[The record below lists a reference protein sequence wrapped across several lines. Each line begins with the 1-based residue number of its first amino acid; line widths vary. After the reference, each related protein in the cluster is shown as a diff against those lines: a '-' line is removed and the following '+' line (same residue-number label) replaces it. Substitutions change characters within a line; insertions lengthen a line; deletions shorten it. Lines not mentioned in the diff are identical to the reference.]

1 VENNMVYLKCLS
13 YIWRRCVV
21 AVFVVISA
29 AGLSQVSL
37 AQYPGSAGDFSE
49 SGLSASSSSSSAAT
63 ASASSASSDSVSDS
77 SGDSVSDSSGDSVSD
92 SSGDSVSDS
101 SGDSSGA
108 SNQAGTA
115 TASDRGGDDSSYMP
129 QTDGQMRAGTAQR
142 KRALIRQF
150 RLEFAKTVN
159 IDTASQQR
167 FQPLQADRY
176 LDQFVDEIVGG
187 LERPADLKILALDLA
202 VMRDAIDDRLDRV
215 ITSHTGEKPP
225 RRGLFTRSRSVAG
238 QTPAL
243 LGEMQQLALK
253 HELLQFAEYSLQA
266 MGYYVK

>member
-1 VENNMVYLKCLS
+1 MVYLKCLS
-13 YIWRRCVV
+13 HIWRRSVV

-29 AGLSQVSL
+29 AGLSQASF
-37 AQYPGSAGDFSE
+37 AQYPGSAGDFSD

-63 ASASSASSDSVSDS
+63 DS
-77 SGDSVSDSSGDSVSD
+77 SGSGSGDRVS
-92 SSGDSVSDS
+92 GS
-101 SGDSSGA
+101 SGDSSA
-108 SNQAGTA
+108 SNSGNSSGSGDQAGTA

-176 LDQFVDEIVGG
+176 LDQFADEIADG
-187 LERPADLKILALDLA
+187 LERPADLKSMGQDLA

-215 ITSHTGEKPP
+215 ITSYTGEKQP
-225 RRGLFTRSRSVAG
+225 RRGLFAQSRPVAG
-238 QTPAL
+238 RTPAL

-253 HELLQFAEYSLQA
+253 HELLQFAEHSLQA

>member
-1 VENNMVYLKCLS
+1 MVYLKCLS
-13 YIWRRCVV
+13 HIWRHCVV

-29 AGLSQVSL
+29 AGLSQASF
-37 AQYPGSAGDFSE
+37 AQYPGSAGDFSD

-63 ASASSASSDSVSDS
+63 DSSGSG
-77 SGDSVSDSSGDSVSD
+77 SGDSVSG
-92 SSGDSVSDS
+92 S
-101 SGDSSGA
+101 SGDSSA
-108 SNQAGTA
+108 SNSGDSSGSGDQAGTA

-176 LDQFVDEIVGG
+176 LDQFADEIADG
-187 LERPADLKILALDLA
+187 LERPADLKSMGQDLA

-215 ITSHTGEKPP
+215 ITSYTGEKQP
-225 RRGLFTRSRSVAG
+225 RRGLFAQSRPVAG
-238 QTPAL
+238 RTPAL

-253 HELLQFAEYSLQA
+253 HELLQFAEHSLQA
-266 MGYYVK
+266 MGYYAK

>member
-1 VENNMVYLKCLS
+1 MVYLKCLS
-13 YIWRRCVV
+13 HIWRRCVV

-29 AGLSQVSL
+29 AGLSQASF
-37 AQYPGSAGDFSE
+37 AQYPGSAGDFSD

-63 ASASSASSDSVSDS
+63 DSSGSG
-77 SGDSVSDSSGDSVSD
+77 SGDSVSG
-92 SSGDSVSDS
+92 S
-101 SGDSSGA
+101 SGDSSA
-108 SNQAGTA
+108 SNSGNSSGSGDQAGTA

-176 LDQFVDEIVGG
+176 LDQFADEIADG
-187 LERPADLKILALDLA
+187 LERPADLKSMGQDLA

-215 ITSHTGEKPP
+215 ITSYTGEKQP
-225 RRGLFTRSRSVAG
+225 RRGLFAQSRPVAG

-253 HELLQFAEYSLQA
+253 HELLQFAEHSLQA
-266 MGYYVK
+266 MGYYAK

>member
-1 VENNMVYLKCLS
+1 MVYLKCLS
-13 YIWRRCVV
+13 HIWRRCVV

-29 AGLSQVSL
+29 AGLSQASF
-37 AQYPGSAGDFSE
+37 AQYPGSAGDFSD

-63 ASASSASSDSVSDS
+63 DSSGSG
-77 SGDSVSDSSGDSVSD
+77 SGDSVSG
-92 SSGDSVSDS
+92 S
-101 SGDSSGA
+101 SGDSSA
-108 SNQAGTA
+108 SNSGDSSGSGDQAGTA

-167 FQPLQADRY
+167 FQPLTADRY
-176 LDQFVDEIVGG
+176 LDQFADEIADG
-187 LERPADLKILALDLA
+187 LERPADLKSMGQDLA

-215 ITSHTGEKPP
+215 ITSYTGEKQP
-225 RRGLFTRSRSVAG
+225 RRGLFAHSRPVAG

>member
-1 VENNMVYLKCLS
+1 MVYLKCLS
-13 YIWRRCVV
+13 HIWRRCVV

-29 AGLSQVSL
+29 AGLSQASF
-37 AQYPGSAGDFSE
+37 AQYPGSAGDFSD

-63 ASASSASSDSVSDS
+63 DSSGSG
-77 SGDSVSDSSGDSVSD
+77 SGDSVSG
-92 SSGDSVSDS
+92 S
-101 SGDSSGA
+101 SGDSSA
-108 SNQAGTA
+108 SNSGNSSGSGDQAGTA
-115 TASDRGGDDSSYMP
+115 TTSDRGGDDSSYMP

-176 LDQFVDEIVGG
+176 LDQFADEIADG
-187 LERPADLKILALDLA
+187 LERPADLKSMGQDLA

-215 ITSHTGEKPP
+215 ITSYTGEKQP
-225 RRGLFTRSRSVAG
+225 RRGLFAQSRPVAG
-238 QTPAL
+238 RTPAL

-253 HELLQFAEYSLQA
+253 HELLQFAEHSLQA

>member
-29 AGLSQVSL
+29 AGLSQASL

-77 SGDSVSDSSGDSVSD
+77 SGDS
-92 SSGDSVSDS
+92 
-101 SGDSSGA
+101 SGA
-108 SNQAGTA
+108 SDQAGTA
-115 TASDRGGDDSSYMP
+115 TASDRSGDDSSYMP

-176 LDQFVDEIVGG
+176 LDQFADEIADG
-187 LERPADLKILALDLA
+187 LERPADLKSMGQDLA

-215 ITSHTGEKPP
+215 ITSYTGEKQP
-225 RRGLFTRSRSVAG
+225 RRGLFAQSRPVAG
-238 QTPAL
+238 RTPAL
-243 LGEMQQLALK
+243 LGEMKQLALK
-253 HELLQFAEYSLQA
+253 HELLQFAEHSLQA

>member
-1 VENNMVYLKCLS
+1 MIYLKCLLH
-13 YIWRRCVV
+13 IWRRCVV
-21 AVFVVISA
+21 AVFIVISA
-29 AGLSQVSL
+29 AGLSQASF
-37 AQYPGSAGDFSE
+37 AQYPGSAGDFSDN
-49 SGLSASSSSSSAAT
+49 GLSASSSSSSAAT
-63 ASASSASSDSVSDS
+63 ASAGSASSDSVS
-77 SGDSVSDSSGDSVSD
+77 G
-92 SSGDSVSDS
+92 S
-101 SGDSSGA
+101 SGDSSGV
-108 SNQAGTA
+108 SDQAGTA

-176 LDQFVDEIVGG
+176 LDQFADEIADG
-187 LERPADLKILALDLA
+187 LERPADLKSLGLDLA

-215 ITSHTGEKPP
+215 STSYTGEKPP
-225 RRGLFTRSRSVAG
+225 RRGLFTQSRPVAG

-266 MGYYVK
+266 MGYYAK

>member
-1 VENNMVYLKCLS
+1 MVYLKCLS

-29 AGLSQVSL
+29 AGLSQASL
-37 AQYPGSAGDFSE
+37 AQYPGSAGDFSD
-49 SGLSASSSSSSAAT
+49 SGLSASSSSSSTAT
-63 ASASSASSDSVSDS
+63 ARAGSASSDSVS
-77 SGDSVSDSSGDSVSD
+77 G
-92 SSGDSVSDS
+92 S

-108 SNQAGTA
+108 SDQAGTA
-115 TASDRGGDDSSYMP
+115 TAFDRGGDNSSHMP

-176 LDQFVDEIVGG
+176 LDQFADEIADG
-187 LERPADLKILALDLA
+187 LERPADLKSMGQDLA

-215 ITSHTGEKPP
+215 ITSYTGEKQP
-225 RRGLFTRSRSVAG
+225 RRGLFAQSRPVAG
-238 QTPAL
+238 RTPAL

>member
-1 VENNMVYLKCLS
+1 MVYLKCLS
-13 YIWRRCVV
+13 HIWRRCVV

-29 AGLSQVSL
+29 AGLSQASL
-37 AQYPGSAGDFSE
+37 AQYPGSAGDFSD

-63 ASASSASSDSVSDS
+63 ENAGSGSSGSVSGS
-77 SGDSVSDSSGDSVSD
+77 SGSG
-92 SSGDSVSDS
+92 SGSN

-108 SNQAGTA
+108 SDQAGTA
-115 TASDRGGDDSSYMP
+115 TASDRGGDGSSYMP

-176 LDQFVDEIVGG
+176 LDQFADEIADG
-187 LERPADLKILALDLA
+187 LERPADLKSLGLDLA

-215 ITSHTGEKPP
+215 ITSYTGEKPP
-225 RRGLFTRSRSVAG
+225 RRGLFTQSRPVVG

>member
-13 YIWRRCVV
+13 HIWRRCVV

-29 AGLSQVSL
+29 AGLSQASF
-37 AQYPGSAGDFSE
+37 AQYPGSAGDFSD

-63 ASASSASSDSVSDS
+63 DSSGSG
-77 SGDSVSDSSGDSVSD
+77 SGDSVSG
-92 SSGDSVSDS
+92 S
-101 SGDSSGA
+101 SGDSSA
-108 SNQAGTA
+108 SNSGKSSGSGDQAGTA
-115 TASDRGGDDSSYMP
+115 TASDRGRDDSGYMP

-167 FQPLQADRY
+167 FQPLTADRY
-176 LDQFVDEIVGG
+176 LDQFADEIADG
-187 LERPADLKILALDLA
+187 LERPADLKSLGQDLA

-215 ITSHTGEKPP
+215 ITSYTGEKQP
-225 RRGLFTRSRSVAG
+225 RRGLFAHSRPVAG

-253 HELLQFAEYSLQA
+253 HELLQFAEHSLQA
-266 MGYYVK
+266 MGYYAK

>member
-1 VENNMVYLKCLS
+1 MVYLKCLS
-13 YIWRRCVV
+13 HIWRRCVV

-29 AGLSQVSL
+29 AGLSQASL
-37 AQYPGSAGDFSE
+37 AQYPGSAGDLSD

-63 ASASSASSDSVSDS
+63 ASAGSASSDSVSGS
-77 SGDSVSDSSGDSVSD
+77 SGGS
-92 SSGDSVSDS
+92 S

-108 SNQAGTA
+108 SDRVGTA

-176 LDQFVDEIVGG
+176 LDQFADEIADG
-187 LERPADLKILALDLA
+187 LERPADLKSMGQDLA
-202 VMRDAIDDRLDRV
+202 VMREAIDDRLDRV
-215 ITSHTGEKPP
+215 ITSYTGEKQP
-225 RRGLFTRSRSVAG
+225 RRGLFAQSRPVAG

>member
-1 VENNMVYLKCLS
+1 MVYLKCLS
-13 YIWRRCVV
+13 HIWRRCVV
-21 AVFVVISA
+21 AVFVLISA
-29 AGLSQVSL
+29 AGLSQASL

-63 ASASSASSDSVSDS
+63 ASASSAPSDSVSGS
-77 SGDSVSDSSGDSVSD
+77 SGGS
-92 SSGDSVSDS
+92 S

-108 SNQAGTA
+108 SDQARTD

-129 QTDGQMRAGTAQR
+129 QTDGQMRAGKAQR

-176 LDQFVDEIVGG
+176 LDHFADEIAGG
-187 LERPADLKILALDLA
+187 LERPADLKILALDLR

-215 ITSHTGEKPP
+215 ISSYTGEKPP
-225 RRGLFTRSRSVAG
+225 RRGLFTRSRPVAG

-243 LGEMQQLALK
+243 FGEMKKLALK

>member
-1 VENNMVYLKCLS
+1 MVYLKCLS
-13 YIWRRCVV
+13 HIWRRCVV
-21 AVFVVISA
+21 AVVVVTSA
-29 AGLSQVSL
+29 AALSQASL
-37 AQYPGSAGDFSE
+37 AQYPGSAGDVSD

-63 ASASSASSDSVSDS
+63 DSSGSG
-77 SGDSVSDSSGDSVSD
+77 SGDSVSG
-92 SSGDSVSDS
+92 S
-101 SGDSSGA
+101 SGDSSA
-108 SNQAGTA
+108 SNSGNSSGSGDQAGTA

-167 FQPLQADRY
+167 FQPLTADRY
-176 LDQFVDEIVGG
+176 LDQFADEIADG
-187 LERPADLKILALDLA
+187 LERPADLKSLGQDLA

-215 ITSHTGEKPP
+215 ITSYTGEKQP
-225 RRGLFTRSRSVAG
+225 RRGLFAQSRPVAG

-253 HELLQFAEYSLQA
+253 HELLQFAEHSLQA
-266 MGYYVK
+266 MGYYAK

>member
-1 VENNMVYLKCLS
+1 MVYLKCLS
-13 YIWRRCVV
+13 HIWRRCVV

-29 AGLSQVSL
+29 AGLSQASF
-37 AQYPGSAGDFSE
+37 AQYPGSAGDFSD

-63 ASASSASSDSVSDS
+63 DSSGSG
-77 SGDSVSDSSGDSVSD
+77 SGDSVSS
-92 SSGDSVSDS
+92 S
-101 SGDSSGA
+101 SGDSSA
-108 SNQAGTA
+108 SNSGDSSGSGDQAGTA

-176 LDQFVDEIVGG
+176 LDQFADEIADG
-187 LERPADLKILALDLA
+187 LERPADLKSMGQDLA

-215 ITSHTGEKPP
+215 ITSYTGEKQP
-225 RRGLFTRSRSVAG
+225 RRGLFAQSRPVAG
-238 QTPAL
+238 RTPAL

>member
-1 VENNMVYLKCLS
+1 MVYLKCLS
-13 YIWRRCVV
+13 HIWRHCVV

-29 AGLSQVSL
+29 AGLSQASF
-37 AQYPGSAGDFSE
+37 AQYPGSAGDFSD

-63 ASASSASSDSVSDS
+63 DNSGSGSGGSVSGS
-77 SGDSVSDSSGDSVSD
+77 SGSSSGSN
-92 SSGDSVSDS
+92 
-101 SGDSSGA
+101 SGDSSG
-108 SNQAGTA
+108 SGDQAGTA

-176 LDQFVDEIVGG
+176 LDQFADEIADG
-187 LERPADLKILALDLA
+187 LERPADLKSMGQDLA
-202 VMRDAIDDRLDRV
+202 VMRDAIDDRLDHV
-215 ITSHTGEKPP
+215 ITSYTGEKQP
-225 RRGLFTRSRSVAG
+225 RRGLFAQSRPVAAR
-238 QTPAL
+238 TPAL

-253 HELLQFAEYSLQA
+253 HELLQFAEHSLQA
-266 MGYYVK
+266 MGYYAK

>member
-1 VENNMVYLKCLS
+1 MVHLKCLS
-13 YIWRRCVV
+13 HIWRRCVV
-21 AVFVVISA
+21 VVFVVISA
-29 AGLSQVSL
+29 AGLSQASF
-37 AQYPGSAGDFSE
+37 AQYPGSAGDFSD

-63 ASASSASSDSVSDS
+63 DSSGSG
-77 SGDSVSDSSGDSVSD
+77 SGDSVSG
-92 SSGDSVSDS
+92 S
-101 SGDSSGA
+101 SGDSSA
-108 SNQAGTA
+108 SNSGDSSGSGDQAGTA
-115 TASDRGGDDSSYMP
+115 TASDRGGDDSSYMS

-176 LDQFVDEIVGG
+176 LDQFADEIADG
-187 LERPADLKILALDLA
+187 LERPADLKSMGQDLA

-215 ITSHTGEKPP
+215 ITSYTGEKQP
-225 RRGLFTRSRSVAG
+225 RRGLFAQSRPVAG
-238 QTPAL
+238 RTPAL

>member
-1 VENNMVYLKCLS
+1 MVYLKCLS
-13 YIWRRCVV
+13 HIWRRCVV

-29 AGLSQVSL
+29 AGLSQASF
-37 AQYPGSAGDFSE
+37 AQYPGSAGDFSD

-63 ASASSASSDSVSDS
+63 DSSGSG
-77 SGDSVSDSSGDSVSD
+77 SGDSVSG
-92 SSGDSVSDS
+92 S
-101 SGDSSGA
+101 SGDSSA
-108 SNQAGTA
+108 SNSGDSSGSGDQAGTA

-176 LDQFVDEIVGG
+176 LDQFADEIADG
-187 LERPADLKILALDLA
+187 LERPADLKSMGQDLA

-215 ITSHTGEKPP
+215 ITSYTGEKQP
-225 RRGLFTRSRSVAG
+225 RRGLFAQSRPVAG
-238 QTPAL
+238 RTPAL
-243 LGEMQQLALK
+243 LGEMKQLALK
-253 HELLQFAEYSLQA
+253 HELLQFAEHSLQA
-266 MGYYVK
+266 MGYYAK

>member
-1 VENNMVYLKCLS
+1 MVYLKCLS
-13 YIWRRCVV
+13 HIWRHCVV

-29 AGLSQVSL
+29 AGLSQASF
-37 AQYPGSAGDFSE
+37 AQYPGSAGDFSD

-63 ASASSASSDSVSDS
+63 DSSGSG
-77 SGDSVSDSSGDSVSD
+77 SGDSVSG
-92 SSGDSVSDS
+92 S
-101 SGDSSGA
+101 SGDSSG
-108 SNQAGTA
+108 SGDQAGTA

-176 LDQFVDEIVGG
+176 LDQFADEIADG
-187 LERPADLKILALDLA
+187 LERPADLKSMGQDLA

-215 ITSHTGEKPP
+215 ITSYTGEKQP
-225 RRGLFTRSRSVAG
+225 RRGLFAQSRPVAG
-238 QTPAL
+238 RTPAL

-253 HELLQFAEYSLQA
+253 HELLQFAEHSLQA
-266 MGYYVK
+266 MGYYAK

>member
-1 VENNMVYLKCLS
+1 MVYLKCLS
-13 YIWRRCVV
+13 HIWRRCVV

-29 AGLSQVSL
+29 AGLSQASL
-37 AQYPGSAGDFSE
+37 AQYPGSAGDFSD

-63 ASASSASSDSVSDS
+63 ASAGSASSDRVSGS
-77 SGDSVSDSSGDSVSD
+77 SGDSS
-92 SSGDSVSDS
+92 SDS

-108 SNQAGTA
+108 SDYAGTA
-115 TASDRGGDDSSYMP
+115 TASDRGADDSSYML

-167 FQPLQADRY
+167 FQPLQANRH
-176 LDQFVDEIVGG
+176 LDQFSDEIADG
-187 LERPADLKILALDLA
+187 LERPADLRSLGLDLA

-215 ITSHTGEKPP
+215 ITSYTGEKPP
-225 RRGLFTRSRSVAG
+225 RRGLFARSRPVAG

>member
-1 VENNMVYLKCLS
+1 MVYLKCLS
-13 YIWRRCVV
+13 HIWRRCVV

-29 AGLSQVSL
+29 AGLSQASF
-37 AQYPGSAGDFSE
+37 AQYPGSAGDFSD

-63 ASASSASSDSVSDS
+63 GSAGSASSGSVSGS
-77 SGDSVSDSSGDSVSD
+77 SGSN
-92 SSGDSVSDS
+92 
-101 SGDSSGA
+101 SGDSSG
-108 SNQAGTA
+108 SGDQAGTA
-115 TASDRGGDDSSYMP
+115 TASDRGGDDSSDGSSYLP

-176 LDQFVDEIVGG
+176 LDQFADEIADG
-187 LERPADLKILALDLA
+187 LERPADLKSMGQDLA

-215 ITSHTGEKPP
+215 IASYTGEKPP
-225 RRGLFTRSRSVAG
+225 RHGLFAQSRPIAG
-238 QTPAL
+238 QAPAL

-253 HELLQFAEYSLQA
+253 HELLKFAEYSLQA
-266 MGYYVK
+266 MGYYAK

>member
-1 VENNMVYLKCLS
+1 MVYLKCLS
-13 YIWRRCVV
+13 HIWRRCVV

-29 AGLSQVSL
+29 AGLSQASL
-37 AQYPGSAGDFSE
+37 AQYPGSAGDFND

-63 ASASSASSDSVSDS
+63 ASAGSASSDRSGPSD
-77 SGDSVSDSSGDSVSD
+77 
-92 SSGDSVSDS
+92 
-101 SGDSSGA
+101 
-108 SNQAGTA
+108 QAGTA

-176 LDQFVDEIVGG
+176 LDQFADEIADG
-187 LERPADLKILALDLA
+187 LERPADLKSMGQDLA

-215 ITSHTGEKPP
+215 ITSYTGEKQP
-225 RRGLFTRSRSVAG
+225 RRGLFAQSRPVAG
-238 QTPAL
+238 RTPAL

>member
-1 VENNMVYLKCLS
+1 MENNIVYLKCLS
-13 YIWRRCVV
+13 HIWRRCVV
-21 AVFVVISA
+21 AGFVVISA
-29 AGLSQVSL
+29 AGLSQASL

-49 SGLSASSSSSSAAT
+49 SGLSASSSSSNAAT
-63 ASASSASSDSVSDS
+63 ASASSASSDSVSGS
-77 SGDSVSDSSGDSVSD
+77 SGGSSSGN
-92 SSGDSVSDS
+92 
-101 SGDSSGA
+101 SSGA
-108 SNQAGTA
+108 SDQTRTA

-176 LDQFVDEIVGG
+176 LDQFADEIADG
-187 LERPADLKILALDLA
+187 LERPADLKSLGLDLA

-215 ITSHTGEKPP
+215 ITSYTGEKPP
-225 RRGLFTRSRSVAG
+225 RRGLFTQSRPVAG

-243 LGEMQQLALK
+243 LGEMRQLALK
-253 HELLQFAEYSLQA
+253 NELLQFAEYSLQA
-266 MGYYVK
+266 MGYYAK

>member
-1 VENNMVYLKCLS
+1 MVYLKCLS
-13 YIWRRCVV
+13 HIWRRCVV

-29 AGLSQVSL
+29 AGLSQASF
-37 AQYPGSAGDFSE
+37 AQYPGSAGDFSD

-63 ASASSASSDSVSDS
+63 ASASSASSDSVSGS
-77 SGDSVSDSSGDSVSD
+77 SGGS
-92 SSGDSVSDS
+92 S

-108 SNQAGTA
+108 SDQAGAA

-150 RLEFAKTVN
+150 RLEFAKTVK

-176 LDQFVDEIVGG
+176 LDQFADEIADG
-187 LERPADLKILALDLA
+187 LERPADLKSMGQDLA

-215 ITSHTGEKPP
+215 ITSYTGEKQP
-225 RRGLFTRSRSVAG
+225 RRGLFAQSRPVAG
-238 QTPAL
+238 RTPAL

-253 HELLQFAEYSLQA
+253 HELLQFAEHSLQA
-266 MGYYVK
+266 MGYYAK

>member
-1 VENNMVYLKCLS
+1 MVYLKCLS
-13 YIWRRCVV
+13 HIWGRCVV
-21 AVFVVISA
+21 AVFVLISA
-29 AGLSQVSL
+29 AGLSQASL

-63 ASASSASSDSVSDS
+63 ASASSASSESDS
-77 SGDSVSDSSGDSVSD
+77 G
-92 SSGDSVSDS
+92 S

-108 SNQAGTA
+108 SDQARTA

-176 LDQFVDEIVGG
+176 LDQFADEIAGG
-187 LERPADLKILALDLA
+187 LERPADLKILALDLR

-215 ITSHTGEKPP
+215 ISSYTGEKPP
-225 RRGLFTRSRSVAG
+225 RRGLFTRSRPVAG

-243 LGEMQQLALK
+243 FGEMKQLALK

>member
-1 VENNMVYLKCLS
+1 MVYLKCLS
-13 YIWRRCVV
+13 HIWRRCVV

-29 AGLSQVSL
+29 AGLSQASF
-37 AQYPGSAGDFSE
+37 AQYPGSAGDFSD

-63 ASASSASSDSVSDS
+63 DSSGSGSGDSSASN
-77 SGDSVSDSSGDSVSD
+77 
-92 SSGDSVSDS
+92 
-101 SGDSSGA
+101 SGDSSG
-108 SNQAGTA
+108 SGDQAGTA

-176 LDQFVDEIVGG
+176 LDQFADEIADG
-187 LERPADLKILALDLA
+187 LERPADLKSMGQDLA

-215 ITSHTGEKPP
+215 ITSYTGEKQP
-225 RRGLFTRSRSVAG
+225 RRGLFAQSRPVAG
-238 QTPAL
+238 RTPAL

-253 HELLQFAEYSLQA
+253 HELLQFAEHSLQA

>member
-1 VENNMVYLKCLS
+1 MVYLKCLS
-13 YIWRRCVV
+13 HIWWRCFV

-29 AGLSQVSL
+29 AGLSQVSF
-37 AQYPGSAGDFSE
+37 AQYPGSAGDFSD

-63 ASASSASSDSVSDS
+63 DSSGSG
-77 SGDSVSDSSGDSVSD
+77 SGDSVSG
-92 SSGDSVSDS
+92 S
-101 SGDSSGA
+101 SGDSSA
-108 SNQAGTA
+108 SNSGDSSGSGDQAGTA

-176 LDQFVDEIVGG
+176 LDQFADEIADG
-187 LERPADLKILALDLA
+187 LERPADLKSMGQDLA

-215 ITSHTGEKPP
+215 ITSYTGEKQP
-225 RRGLFTRSRSVAG
+225 RRGLFAQSRPVAG
-238 QTPAL
+238 RTPAL

-253 HELLQFAEYSLQA
+253 HELLQFAEHSLQA

>member
-1 VENNMVYLKCLS
+1 MVYLKCLS
-13 YIWRRCVV
+13 HIWRHCVV

-29 AGLSQVSL
+29 AGLSQASF
-37 AQYPGSAGDFSE
+37 AQYPGSAGDFSD

-63 ASASSASSDSVSDS
+63 DSSGSG
-77 SGDSVSDSSGDSVSD
+77 SGDSVSG
-92 SSGDSVSDS
+92 S
-101 SGDSSGA
+101 SGDSSA
-108 SNQAGTA
+108 SNSGNSSGSGDQAGTA

-176 LDQFVDEIVGG
+176 LDQFADEIADG
-187 LERPADLKILALDLA
+187 LERPADLKSMGQDLA

-215 ITSHTGEKPP
+215 ITSYTGEKQP
-225 RRGLFTRSRSVAG
+225 RRGLFAQSRPVAG
-238 QTPAL
+238 RTPAL

-253 HELLQFAEYSLQA
+253 HELLQFAEHSLQA
-266 MGYYVK
+266 MGYYAK

>member
-1 VENNMVYLKCLS
+1 MVYLKCLS
-13 YIWRRCVV
+13 HIRRHCVV

-29 AGLSQVSL
+29 AGLSQASF
-37 AQYPGSAGDFSE
+37 AQYPGSAGDFSD

-63 ASASSASSDSVSDS
+63 DSAGSG
-77 SGDSVSDSSGDSVSD
+77 SGDSVSGSSGD
-92 SSGDSVSDS
+92 
-101 SGDSSGA
+101 
-108 SNQAGTA
+108 QAGTA

-176 LDQFVDEIVGG
+176 LDQFADEIADG
-187 LERPADLKILALDLA
+187 LERPADLKSMGQDLA

-215 ITSHTGEKPP
+215 ITSYTGEKQP
-225 RRGLFTRSRSVAG
+225 RRGLFAQSRSVAG

-266 MGYYVK
+266 MGYYAK

>member
-13 YIWRRCVV
+13 HIWRRCVV
-21 AVFVVISA
+21 AVFVLISA
-29 AGLSQVSL
+29 AGLSQASL

-49 SGLSASSSSSSAAT
+49 SGLSASSSSSSTAT
-63 ASASSASSDSVSDS
+63 ASASSASSDSASGS
-77 SGDSVSDSSGDSVSD
+77 SGGS
-92 SSGDSVSDS
+92 S

-108 SNQAGTA
+108 SDQAGTA

-159 IDTASQQR
+159 IDNASQQR

-176 LDQFVDEIVGG
+176 LDQFADEIASG

-225 RRGLFTRSRSVAG
+225 RRGLFTRSRPVAG

-243 LGEMQQLALK
+243 FGEMKQLALK

>member
-1 VENNMVYLKCLS
+1 MVYLKCLS
-13 YIWRRCVV
+13 HIWRRCVV

-29 AGLSQVSL
+29 AGLSQASL
-37 AQYPGSAGDFSE
+37 AQYPGSAGDFSD

-63 ASASSASSDSVSDS
+63 ASAGSASSDRSGPSD
-77 SGDSVSDSSGDSVSD
+77 
-92 SSGDSVSDS
+92 
-101 SGDSSGA
+101 
-108 SNQAGTA
+108 QAGTA

-176 LDQFVDEIVGG
+176 LDQFADEIADG
-187 LERPADLKILALDLA
+187 LERPADLKSMGQDLA

-215 ITSHTGEKPP
+215 ITSYTGEKQP
-225 RRGLFTRSRSVAG
+225 RRGLFAQSRPVAG

>member
-1 VENNMVYLKCLS
+1 MVYLKCLS
-13 YIWRRCVV
+13 HIWRHCVV

-29 AGLSQVSL
+29 AGLSQASF
-37 AQYPGSAGDFSE
+37 AQYPGSAGDFSD

-63 ASASSASSDSVSDS
+63 DSAGSASSGSVSGS
-77 SGDSVSDSSGDSVSD
+77 SGSSSSGSSSSGSNSGDSYGSGD
-92 SSGDSVSDS
+92 
-101 SGDSSGA
+101 
-108 SNQAGTA
+108 QAGTA

-176 LDQFVDEIVGG
+176 LDQFADEIADG
-187 LERPADLKILALDLA
+187 LERPADLKSMGQDLA
-202 VMRDAIDDRLDRV
+202 VMRDAIDDRMDRV
-215 ITSHTGEKPP
+215 ITSYTGEKQP
-225 RRGLFTRSRSVAG
+225 RRGLFAQSRPVAG
-238 QTPAL
+238 RTPAL

-253 HELLQFAEYSLQA
+253 HELLQFAEHSLQA

>member
-1 VENNMVYLKCLS
+1 MVYLKCLS
-13 YIWRRCVV
+13 HIWRRCVV

-29 AGLSQVSL
+29 AGLSQASL
-37 AQYPGSAGDFSE
+37 AQYPGSAGDFSD

-63 ASASSASSDSVSDS
+63 DSSSSG
-77 SGDSVSDSSGDSVSD
+77 SGDSVSGSSGS
-92 SSGDSVSDS
+92 S
-101 SGDSSGA
+101 SGDSSGT
-108 SNQAGTA
+108 SDQVGTA

-176 LDQFVDEIVGG
+176 LDQFADEIADG
-187 LERPADLKILALDLA
+187 LERPADLKSMGQDLA

-215 ITSHTGEKPP
+215 ITSYTGEKQP
-225 RRGLFTRSRSVAG
+225 RSGLFAQSRPVAG

>member
-1 VENNMVYLKCLS
+1 MVYLKCLS
-13 YIWRRCVV
+13 HIWRHCVV

-29 AGLSQVSL
+29 AGLSQASF
-37 AQYPGSAGDFSE
+37 AQYPGSAGDFSD

-63 ASASSASSDSVSDS
+63 DSSGSG
-77 SGDSVSDSSGDSVSD
+77 SGDSVSG
-92 SSGDSVSDS
+92 S
-101 SGDSSGA
+101 SGDSSA
-108 SNQAGTA
+108 SNSGDSYGSGDQAGTA
-115 TASDRGGDDSSYMP
+115 TASNRGRDDSGYMP

-176 LDQFVDEIVGG
+176 LDQFADEIADG
-187 LERPADLKILALDLA
+187 LERPADLKSMGQDLA

-215 ITSHTGEKPP
+215 ITSYTGEKQP
-225 RRGLFTRSRSVAG
+225 RRGLFAQSRPVAG
-238 QTPAL
+238 RTPAL

-253 HELLQFAEYSLQA
+253 HELLQFAEHSLQA

>member
-1 VENNMVYLKCLS
+1 MVYMKCLS
-13 YIWRRCVV
+13 HIWRRCVV

-29 AGLSQVSL
+29 AGLSQASL

-63 ASASSASSDSVSDS
+63 ASASSASSGSVSSS
-77 SGDSVSDSSGDSVSD
+77 SGGS
-92 SSGDSVSDS
+92 S

-108 SNQAGTA
+108 SDQAGTA

-176 LDQFVDEIVGG
+176 LDQFADEIAGG
-187 LERPADLKILALDLA
+187 LERPADLKILALDLR

-215 ITSHTGEKPP
+215 ITSYTGEKPP
-225 RRGLFTRSRSVAG
+225 RRGLFTRSRPVAG

-243 LGEMQQLALK
+243 FGEMKQLALK

>member
-1 VENNMVYLKCLS
+1 MVYLKCLS
-13 YIWRRCVV
+13 HIWRHCVV

-29 AGLSQVSL
+29 AGLSQASF
-37 AQYPGSAGDFSE
+37 AQYPGSAGDFSD

-63 ASASSASSDSVSDS
+63 DSSGSG
-77 SGDSVSDSSGDSVSD
+77 SGDSVSG
-92 SSGDSVSDS
+92 S
-101 SGDSSGA
+101 SGDSSA
-108 SNQAGTA
+108 SNSGDSSGSGDQAGTA

-176 LDQFVDEIVGG
+176 LDQFADEIADG
-187 LERPADLKILALDLA
+187 LERPADLKSMGQDLA

-215 ITSHTGEKPP
+215 ITSYTGEKQP
-225 RRGLFTRSRSVAG
+225 RRGLFAQSRPVAG
-238 QTPAL
+238 RTPAL

>member
-1 VENNMVYLKCLS
+1 MVYLKCLS
-13 YIWRRCVV
+13 HIWRHCVV

-29 AGLSQVSL
+29 AGLSQASF
-37 AQYPGSAGDFSE
+37 AQYPGSAGDFSD

-63 ASASSASSDSVSDS
+63 DSSGSG
-77 SGDSVSDSSGDSVSD
+77 SGDSVSG
-92 SSGDSVSDS
+92 S
-101 SGDSSGA
+101 SGDSSA
-108 SNQAGTA
+108 SNSGNSSGSGDQAGTA
-115 TASDRGGDDSSYMP
+115 TTSDRGGDDSSYMP

-167 FQPLQADRY
+167 FQPLTADRY
-176 LDQFVDEIVGG
+176 LDQFADEIADG
-187 LERPADLKILALDLA
+187 LERPADLKSMGQDLA

-215 ITSHTGEKPP
+215 ITSYTGEKQP
-225 RRGLFTRSRSVAG
+225 RRGLFAHSRPVAG

-266 MGYYVK
+266 MGYYAK